1 MNGMA
6 VLSLPRRTSMMSS
19 NAIGLFRSTRPMLI
33 PAQLTKFLVTATAI
47 LIESLYK
54 VYQKES
60 MKPSQKMKSEKE
72 RIDYSSSYFS
82 PRDTHVTMTESEAIQ
97 VLGLEVVNPRLLED
111 ARISKHS
118 LLPLS
123 HPRDREVA
131 KKNFDRMFSIAVKH
145 NNMYLAGKLS
155 AAYKLCIDPN
165 WDNEEENAKK

>member
-1 MNGMA
+1 
-6 VLSLPRRTSMMSS
+6 MSS
-19 NAIGLFRSTRPMLI
+19 NAIGLFRSTRAMLI
-33 PAQLTKFLVTATAI
+33 PAQLTKFLVTAAAI

-60 MKPSQKMKSEKE
+60 IKSSQKTKSKKE
-72 RIDYSSSYFS
+72 RIDFSSSYFS
-82 PRDTHVTMTESEAIQ
+82 PRDVHAAMTESEAIQ

-118 LLPLS
+118 QLPLS

-131 KKNFDRMFSIAVKH
+131 KKNFERMFSIAVKH

-155 AAYKLCIDPN
+155 AAYRLCIDPN
-165 WDNEEENAKK
+165 WDDEVENARN